1 MQQYL
6 AGESIPQIALLV
18 GWSEGRV
25 RKVLREAG
33 LIVTDADQDGF
44 RSGASS
50 EEDRRR
56 RLLAAG
62 WKSRLR
68 GGLIVW
74 QRPDGRGSW
83 YTQDVAMQVLEAM
96 EGEEA

>member
-6 AGESIPQIALLV
+6 AGEAIPQIALLV

-33 LIVTDADQDGF
+33 LIITDEDQDGF
-44 RSGASS
+44 RSSARS
-50 EEDRRR
+50 EEDRSR

-74 QRPDGRGSW
+74 QRPDGWGSW
-83 YTQDVAMQVLEAM
+83 YTQEEAMEVLEAM
-96 EGEEA
+96 EGEES